1 MKNIRLAYLKI
12 KLPLVGNKCA
22 FIYLASVY
30 EEKKII
36 MLKFLQSICT
46 PEGVFPSDL
55 MGRMKDFCEADPA
68 LKAATKVRM
77 RVMRRVRRKR
87 MRRVSMMRV
96 RMRRV
101 RVRLGR
107 RGRRRRSKKRGRL
120 LM

>member
-12 KLPLVGNKCA
+12 KLPLVGDKCA

-30 EEKKII
+30 EEKKIV

-68 LKAATKVRM
+68 LKASTKVRISKGI
-77 RVMRRVRRKR
+77 RKR
-87 MRRVSMMRV
+87 
-96 RMRRV
+96 
-101 RVRLGR
+101 
-107 RGRRRRSKKRGRL
+107 KRKR
-120 LM
+120 

>member
-1 MKNIRLAYLKI
+1 MISSLPTLSYCSQEYIFFREFLKNIRLAYLKI

-30 EEKKII
+30 EEKKIV

-68 LKAATKVRM
+68 LKAA
-77 RVMRRVRRKR
+77 
-87 MRRVSMMRV
+87 
-96 RMRRV
+96 
-101 RVRLGR
+101 RLDPIESLR
-107 RGRRRRSKKRGRL
+107 YE
-120 LM
+120 